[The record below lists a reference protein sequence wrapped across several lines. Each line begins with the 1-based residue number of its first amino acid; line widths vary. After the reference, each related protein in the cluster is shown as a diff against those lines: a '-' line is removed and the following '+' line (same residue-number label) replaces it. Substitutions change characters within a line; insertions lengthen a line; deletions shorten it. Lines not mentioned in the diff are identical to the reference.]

1 MGSEMCIRDRYL
13 YEDDAY
19 YCFMDNITFEQY
31 NIDKNIIGEDI
42 KFINEGDNVDL
53 IMFNGNA
60 LSLELPPSVILEIG
74 QTDVGLKG
82 DTQSGANKPAT
93 TTTGLP
99 IQVPLFVN
107 TGDKINVNTSTGEY
121 TGRAD

>member
-1 MGSEMCIRDRYL
+1 
-13 YEDDAY
+13 
-19 YCFMDNITFEQY
+19 MDNITFEQY
-31 NIDKNIIGEDI
+31 NIDKNIIGDNI
-42 KFINEGDNVDL
+42 KFINEGDNVEL

-60 LSLELPPSVILEIG
+60 LNLELPPSVILEIG

-93 TTTGLP
+93 TTTGLT
-99 IQVPLFVN
+99 IQVPLFIN
-107 TGDKINVNTSTGEY
+107 SGDKINVNTSTGEY

>member
-1 MGSEMCIRDRYL
+1 MLEIFVYFQL
-13 YEDDAY
+13 
-19 YCFMDNITFEQY
+19 
-31 NIDKNIIGEDI
+31 NIDKSIIADNI
-42 KFINEGDNVDL
+42 KFISEGDNVEL

-60 LSLELPPSVILEIG
+60 LAIELPPSVILEIG

-93 TTTGLP
+93 TITGLTL
-99 IQVPLFVN
+99 QVPLFVN
-107 TGDKINVNTSTGEY
+107 TGDKINVNTTTGEY

>member
-1 MGSEMCIRDRYL
+1 
-13 YEDDAY
+13 
-19 YCFMDNITFEQY
+19 MDNITFEQY